1 LTAKVLQDQY
11 RSYSRKHYPIIDIPP
26 KLGEIN
32 REILWK
38 INLLPFI
45 EKSTVE
51 NVIFISSTSV
61 YGDENDQVT
70 EETTLNPIQ
79 KAGQLEI
86 VETLLQNNSFFK
98 TTVLRLED

>member
-1 LTAKVLQDQY
+1 
-11 RSYSRKHYPIIDIPP
+11 
-26 KLGEIN
+26 
-32 REILWK
+32 
-38 INLLPFI
+38 LLPFI

>member
-1 LTAKVLQDQY
+1 
-11 RSYSRKHYPIIDIPP
+11 
-26 KLGEIN
+26 
-32 REILWK
+32 LWK
-38 INLLPFI
+38 KNILPFI

-70 EETTLNPIQ
+70 EETTLNPDSEGG
-79 KAGQLEI
+79 KQLKI

-98 TTVLRLED
+98 TTVYVLED